1 MRGSFLFISKG
12 RIELHVFF
20 WKFAVICFSAN
31 SEYRISTDGYGVK
44 MIATTKTTVTMTMT
58 TTSNEMTTT
67 TTTATNT
74 TLTNKMKLKEFSVN
88 HGKKKQTQQMRK
100 MIKNRTQFRLCA
112 FCKDPDICPADMR
125 ITSESTIIHCILS
138 YSNIVCRISMDWF
151 FFLFVF
157 CDGFFIRS
165 FVCLFV

>member
-12 RIELHVFF
+12 RIELHGFF

-44 MIATTKTTVTMTMT
+44 MIATTKTTVTMTTT

-112 FCKDPDICPADMR
+112 FCKDPDICPEDMR